1 MHQVVHF
8 SGADQSLLLRCQ
20 ALRYRVYHLDL
31 GLDTPD
37 LDHAAK
43 LDVEARDPVCDFAA
57 VFDTSGEVLGCLR
70 MQPADRRPFYAELEF
85 DLLGDTWTE
94 APHVEG
100 ARFAVV
106 ARERNGVVPMM
117 LFNAFRRYC
126 RDRGAERV
134 LSVAI
139 IRGEASDRARL
150 AALTR
155 YVVDRTER
163 ATDRG
168 RPARGY
174 EIDPPTADE
183 LATAE
188 DVEASTLPPMLRLLA
203 QPRTTLASQPAYCRR
218 FGTFNFLLTTSIGG
232 RA

>member
-1 MHQVVHF
+1 MHDILHF
-8 SGADQSLLLRCQ
+8 NGADEALLQRCQ

-43 LDVEARDPVCDFAA
+43 LDVEARDPACDFVA
-57 VFDTSGEVLGCLR
+57 VVSASGEVLGCLR
-70 MQPADRRPFYAELEF
+70 MQPAERRPFYAELEF
-85 DLLGDTWTE
+85 DLLGDSWTE
-94 APHVEG
+94 TPHVEG

-106 ARERNGVVPMM
+106 ARERGGRVPMI

-126 RDRGAERV
+126 RDRGVDRV

-155 YVVDRTER
+155 FVLARVER

-174 EIDPPTADE
+174 ELEPSTDEELARADE
-183 LATAE
+183 V
-188 DVEASTLPPMLRLLA
+188 DPSTLPPMLRLLA
-203 QPRTTLASQPAYCRR
+203 QPRTALASHPAYCRR
-218 FGTFNFLLTTSIGG
+218 FGTFNFLLTTYIGG